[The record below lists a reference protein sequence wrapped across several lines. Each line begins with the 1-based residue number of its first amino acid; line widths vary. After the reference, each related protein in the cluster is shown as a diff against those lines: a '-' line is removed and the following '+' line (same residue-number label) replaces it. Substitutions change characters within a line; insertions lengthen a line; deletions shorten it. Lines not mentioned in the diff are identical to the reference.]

1 MFEDNTDQQIGLS
14 FIDEVAAYDAWELIC
29 YYKGIENE
37 RIMHLPSEEN
47 LDQIIDDLT
56 GHDQHKQTIQDIYR
70 HYYSD
75 DVT

>member
-1 MFEDNTDQQIGLS
+1 
-14 FIDEVAAYDAWELIC
+14 
-29 YYKGIENE
+29 
-37 RIMHLPSEEN
+37 MHLPSEDN
-47 LDQIIDDLT
+47 LDNIIEDLT